1 MTLYPWL
8 FVVPTAIAVVIVLYS
23 LAIINAKRKK
33 KKSKRH
39 ITTIAHTTAIRN
51 LPEYQRARK
60 RYVVLVI
67 LAGFFLLLSL
77 VSSTIV
83 ASRPVTMDLIESEYD
98 NRDIMLCL
106 DVSGSMNDYFD
117 QMIKRLREIVGN
129 MKGERFGITV
139 FDGTPITVSP
149 LSNDYDTIDSILES
163 IGKDE
168 WTYLSASHYNS
179 NVGTSLIGPGVLGC
193 INGFDRLNEVDR
205 SRSIIIYTDNFA
217 SSNQQ
222 INIAQAAKYASHY
235 GITFYGIN
243 PADYSSSQSSQRY
256 GSSEEFMRAVSITGG
271 SYYAANA
278 SDADMDRIV
287 DQIMEQ
293 QAALLEGADKY
304 VKNDAPGIFIIIS
317 LAMLTVYLVI
327 IWSLRL

>member
-8 FVVPTAIAVVIVLYS
+8 FVLPAAVAVAIVLYS
-23 LAIINAKRKK
+23 LAIENAKRKK
-33 KKSKRH
+33 KKSKH
-39 ITTIAHTTAIRN
+39 KVTSIAHTTAIRN
-51 LPEYQRARK
+51 LPEYQKARK
-60 RYVVLVI
+60 HYILLVI

-83 ASRPVTMDLIESEYD
+83 ASRPVSVDLIASEYD
-98 NRDIMLCL
+98 NRDIILCL
-106 DVSGSMNDYFD
+106 DVSGSMSSYFE
-117 QMIKRLREIVGN
+117 QMIKRLRDIVGE

-139 FDGTPITVSP
+139 FDGTPITVVP
-149 LSNDYDTIDSILES
+149 LSNDYAMIDQVLEN

-179 NVGTSLIGPGVLGC
+179 NVGSSLIGPGVLGC
-193 INGFDRLNEVDR
+193 VTGFDRLNETER
-205 SRSIIIYTDNFA
+205 SRSMIVYTDNYA
-217 SSNQQ
+217 SPNQEV
-222 INIAQAAKYASHY
+222 NIVQAAKYASRY

-243 PADYSSSQSSQRY
+243 PSDSSSSITTPY
-256 GSSEEFMRAVSITGG
+256 GKASEEFIRAVTITGG

-278 SDADMDRIV
+278 TDADIGRIV

-304 VKNDAPGIFIIIS
+304 VKNDAPGICIIIA
-317 LAMLTVYLVI
+317 LIMIVAYIAI